1 MPSRV
6 DVMMLSMTSGRPE
19 LSAVV
24 PGSLRWTAPEVMRD
38 AQAQESADSDV
49 ITTACDVYSYG
60 MVLWE
65 MCTALDPFYD
75 IKEDEQ
81 VRAGNLLVYMLFH
94 VVCTP

>member
-1 MPSRV
+1 
-6 DVMMLSMTSGRPE
+6 MMLSMTSGRPE

-24 PGSLRWTAPEVMRD
+24 PGSLRWTAPEVLRD

-65 MCTALDPFYD
+65 MCTALDPFHD
-75 IKEDEQ
+75 ITENEQ
-81 VRAGNLLVYMLFH
+81 VRAACLAFLSSFL
-94 VVCTP
+94 P